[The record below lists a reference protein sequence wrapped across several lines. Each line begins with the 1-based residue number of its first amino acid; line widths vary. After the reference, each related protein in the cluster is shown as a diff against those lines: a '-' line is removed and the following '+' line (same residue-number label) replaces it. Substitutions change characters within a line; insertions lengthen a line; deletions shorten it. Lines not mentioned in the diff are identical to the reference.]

1 MTMKRH
7 VVITGTGRAGT
18 TFLIQLLTELGLD
31 TGIGDPW
38 SSAGF
43 DDTCKAGW
51 EWNIYSPNAPYIIK
65 SPSYCTYLEEMLA
78 SGQVRIEH
86 VFVPIRDLF
95 SAAESRR
102 NVQRRSGQA
111 AQAAVNGGHFGTA
124 PAEEQEAVLAQ
135 IFHHLFETLAAWDVP
150 HTLLSFPRIVND
162 RQYLFR
168 KLAPL
173 LRDVDYRDF
182 AQAFARIA
190 RPQWVNCFASDGVQR
205 PAPNVT
211 HKPPKAS

>member
-1 MTMKRH
+1 MKRH
-7 VVITGTGRAGT
+7 IVITGTGRAGT
-18 TFLIQLLTELGLD
+18 TFLMQLLTELGLD

-38 SSAGF
+38 SPAGF
-43 DDTCKAGW
+43 DADCKAGW
-51 EWNIYSPNAPYIIK
+51 EWNIYSPDAPYIIK

-102 NVQRRSGQA
+102 NIQQRSGKA
-111 AQAAVNGGHFGTA
+111 AQAAVNGGHFGDA
-124 PAEEQEAVLAQ
+124 PAKEQEAILAQ

-162 RQYLFR
+162 PQYLFR

-173 LRDVDYRDF
+173 LRGIEYRDF
-182 AQAFARIA
+182 EQAFTRIA
-190 RPQWVNCFASDGVQR
+190 RPDWVSHFAADSAQR
-205 PAPNVT
+205 QTPGATRKLPET
-211 HKPPKAS
+211 S